1 MANNDVQHLLDML
14 YEMIDGAKNAP
25 LTSDKCI
32 LNRDEALDLLD
43 EIRAQ
48 LPVELSRAQ
57 ELIRAKEDYVKAAK
71 RDVERMMQQAE
82 QDAKNKVSETEVL
95 GIAREKSHE
104 IIKKAEDRSREMY
117 RVANE
122 YTEDALRRTE
132 EAIQM
137 ALEEVK
143 QSRVRFRAASAEQ
156 MQKRR
161 EGEYEREH
169 ERQREEFMRPP
180 QRKVQKKAAPVRR
193 QREKVSLGTLCG
205 FMALAAMVALMIM
218 CRAQLTEISAQ
229 VVSVQK
235 EISALEDEHV
245 ALLTRYEK
253 TFDLTTIK
261 EAAAAA
267 GMAKPSASQ
276 VYYIDL
282 SEPDSVVV
290 YQQKSQNVLSRV
302 LTSLGNGVCAVV
314 EYFK

>member
-1 MANNDVQHLLDML
+1 MA
-14 YEMIDGAKNAP
+14 
-25 LTSDKCI
+25 S
-32 LNRDEALDLLD
+32 
-43 EIRAQ
+43 
-48 LPVELSRAQ
+48 
-57 ELIRAKEDYVKAAK
+57 
-71 RDVERMMQQAE
+71 
-82 QDAKNKVSETEVL
+82 
-95 GIAREKSHE
+95 
-104 IIKKAEDRSREMY
+104 
-117 RVANE
+117 
-122 YTEDALRRTE
+122 
-132 EAIQM
+132 
-137 ALEEVK
+137 
-143 QSRVRFRAASAEQ
+143 
-156 MQKRR
+156 RR
-161 EGEYEREH
+161 EQNMKYRRYSGRVNGNLAYDPAYE
-169 ERQREEFMRPP
+169 ERQRSCAASVNTSASTSVSARNSCVPP

>member
-1 MANNDVQHLLDML
+1 MASRREQNMKYRRYSGRVNGNLAYDPA
-14 YEMIDGAKNAP
+14 YE
-25 LTSDKCI
+25 
-32 LNRDEALDLLD
+32 
-43 EIRAQ
+43 
-48 LPVELSRAQ
+48 
-57 ELIRAKEDYVKAAK
+57 
-71 RDVERMMQQAE
+71 ERQ
-82 QDAKNKVSETEVL
+82 
-95 GIAREKSHE
+95 R
-104 IIKKAEDRSREMY
+104 R
-117 RVANE
+117 
-122 YTEDALRRTE
+122 LRRE
-132 EAIQM
+132 
-137 ALEEVK
+137 
-143 QSRVRFRAASAEQ
+143 R
-156 MQKRR
+156 
-161 EGEYEREH
+161 EYEREH
-169 ERQREEFMRPP
+169 ERQRE
-180 QRKVQKKAAPVRR
+180 VQKKTAPVRR

>member
-1 MANNDVQHLLDML
+1 MASRREQNMKYRRYSGRVNGNLAYDPA
-14 YEMIDGAKNAP
+14 YE
-25 LTSDKCI
+25 
-32 LNRDEALDLLD
+32 
-43 EIRAQ
+43 
-48 LPVELSRAQ
+48 
-57 ELIRAKEDYVKAAK
+57 
-71 RDVERMMQQAE
+71 ERQ
-82 QDAKNKVSETEVL
+82 
-95 GIAREKSHE
+95 R
-104 IIKKAEDRSREMY
+104 R
-117 RVANE
+117 
-122 YTEDALRRTE
+122 LRR
-132 EAIQM
+132 
-137 ALEEVK
+137 
-143 QSRVRFRAASAEQ
+143 EQ
-156 MQKRR
+156 
-161 EGEYEREH
+161 EYEREH
-169 ERQREEFMRPP
+169 QREEFMRPP

-267 GMAKPSASQ
+267 GMSKPSSSQ

-282 SEPDSVVV
+282 SESDSVVV
-290 YQQKSQNVLSRV
+290 YQQKSTNVLSKV
-302 LTSLGNGVCAVV
+302 FFSLGQGVCAVV

>member
-1 MANNDVQHLLDML
+1 MASRREQNMKYRRYSGRVNGNLAYDPA
-14 YEMIDGAKNAP
+14 YE
-25 LTSDKCI
+25 
-32 LNRDEALDLLD
+32 
-43 EIRAQ
+43 
-48 LPVELSRAQ
+48 
-57 ELIRAKEDYVKAAK
+57 
-71 RDVERMMQQAE
+71 ERQ
-82 QDAKNKVSETEVL
+82 
-95 GIAREKSHE
+95 R
-104 IIKKAEDRSREMY
+104 R
-117 RVANE
+117 
-122 YTEDALRRTE
+122 LRRE
-132 EAIQM
+132 
-137 ALEEVK
+137 
-143 QSRVRFRAASAEQ
+143 R
-156 MQKRR
+156 
-161 EGEYEREH
+161 EYEREH
-169 ERQREEFMRPP
+169 E
-180 QRKVQKKAAPVRR
+180 R

>member
-1 MANNDVQHLLDML
+1 MA
-14 YEMIDGAKNAP
+14 
-25 LTSDKCI
+25 S
-32 LNRDEALDLLD
+32 
-43 EIRAQ
+43 
-48 LPVELSRAQ
+48 
-57 ELIRAKEDYVKAAK
+57 
-71 RDVERMMQQAE
+71 
-82 QDAKNKVSETEVL
+82 
-95 GIAREKSHE
+95 
-104 IIKKAEDRSREMY
+104 
-117 RVANE
+117 
-122 YTEDALRRTE
+122 
-132 EAIQM
+132 
-137 ALEEVK
+137 
-143 QSRVRFRAASAEQ
+143 
-156 MQKRR
+156 RR
-161 EGEYEREH
+161 EQNMKYRRYSGRVNGNLAYDPAYEERQRRLCREQEYEREH
-169 ERQREEFMRPP
+169 QREEFMRPP

-267 GMAKPSASQ
+267 GMSKPSSSQ

-282 SEPDSVVV
+282 SESDSVVV
-290 YQQKSQNVLSRV
+290 YQQKSTNVLSKV
-302 LTSLGNGVCAVV
+302 FSSLGQGVCAVV

>member
-1 MANNDVQHLLDML
+1 MASRREQNMKYRRYSGRVNGNLAYDPA
-14 YEMIDGAKNAP
+14 YE
-25 LTSDKCI
+25 
-32 LNRDEALDLLD
+32 
-43 EIRAQ
+43 
-48 LPVELSRAQ
+48 
-57 ELIRAKEDYVKAAK
+57 
-71 RDVERMMQQAE
+71 ERQ
-82 QDAKNKVSETEVL
+82 
-95 GIAREKSHE
+95 R
-104 IIKKAEDRSREMY
+104 R
-117 RVANE
+117 
-122 YTEDALRRTE
+122 LRR
-132 EAIQM
+132 
-137 ALEEVK
+137 
-143 QSRVRFRAASAEQ
+143 EQ
-156 MQKRR
+156 
-161 EGEYEREH
+161 EYEREH
-169 ERQREEFMRPP
+169 QREEFMRPP

-267 GMAKPSASQ
+267 GMSKPSSSQ

-282 SEPDSVVV
+282 SESDSVVV
-290 YQQKSQNVLSRV
+290 YQQKSTNVLSKV
-302 LTSLGNGVCAVV
+302 FSSLGQGVCAVV

>member
-1 MANNDVQHLLDML
+1 MA
-14 YEMIDGAKNAP
+14 IS
-25 LTSDKCI
+25 LTI
-32 LNRDEALDLLD
+32 
-43 EIRAQ
+43 
-48 LPVELSRAQ
+48 PP
-57 ELIRAKEDYVKAAK
+57 
-71 RDVERMMQQAE
+71 
-82 QDAKNKVSETEVL
+82 T
-95 GIAREKSHE
+95 KS
-104 IIKKAEDRSREMY
+104 AS
-117 RVANE
+117 AGC
-122 YTEDALRRTE
+122 
-132 EAIQM
+132 
-137 ALEEVK
+137 
-143 QSRVRFRAASAEQ
+143 AASVNTSASTSVSA
-156 MQKRR
+156 RNSCVPR
-161 EGEYEREH
+161 S
-169 ERQREEFMRPP
+169 
-180 QRKVQKKAAPVRR
+180 RKVQKKAAPVRR

-302 LTSLGNGVCAVV
+302 LTSLGSGVCAVV